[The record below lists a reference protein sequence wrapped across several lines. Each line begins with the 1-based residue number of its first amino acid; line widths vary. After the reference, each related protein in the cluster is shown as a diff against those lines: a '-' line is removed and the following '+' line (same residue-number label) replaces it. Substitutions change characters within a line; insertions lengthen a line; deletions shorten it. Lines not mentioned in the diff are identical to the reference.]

1 MGKMSNP
8 GRPRGRAVAPAII
21 VAGPWTAG
29 AAEKSTS
36 GMAAEHAD
44 HNNVN
49 RPPRH
54 HHQSTRMRSR
64 HRWLLGL
71 AAIAAAGGG
80 GGAAA
85 QQQQGGG
92 CCACSGNNGSG
103 TRGGTAMTEF
113 RLGALF
119 PMFRRAAGA
128 ANGMLDVGGAQV
140 RCLAHVCRLL
150 LPLPPPPP
158 RWLLPLRLLLLPA
171 GTHASTHCV
180 AAIISRCSSRSE
192 YPSRLSS

>member
-1 MGKMSNP
+1 
-8 GRPRGRAVAPAII
+8 
-21 VAGPWTAG
+21 
-29 AAEKSTS
+29 
-36 GMAAEHAD
+36 
-44 HNNVN
+44 
-49 RPPRH
+49 
-54 HHQSTRMRSR
+54 MRSR

-158 RWLLPLRLLLLPA
+158 LAAAAASAAAASWNTREHALCRGDYCA
-171 GTHASTHCV
+171 HSARVARSAST
-180 AAIISRCSSRSE
+180 AS
-192 YPSRLSS
+192 